1 MRHDP
6 RKGDNGPGRAPVA
19 RGAWRLWLLAAGVF
33 AAGSMAPAAATTL
46 DARSLRSAALVNGLR
61 VVVCEDADSPASTV
75 EVVIKI
81 GSADDPTGR
90 AGLAHLLEHVCW
102 AGRGERDRRQR
113 IEGLGGVTGAAALR
127 DFTRFYAT
135 VPSDDWPLA
144 MQTLA
149 EVVLQEGFSEAIVAR
164 ERRVIAQEALGRQ
177 GQPRLLLNE
186 LAFETLYGADH
197 PYGRPIEGDG
207 QSLAEISAAALS
219 HFHRS
224 WYVPNNMALI
234 VAGDVEFDSVMRE
247 IEAVFGGL
255 SPRALPPRAAA
266 DSVRPAPGGARELE
280 SRLSDAHVMAAFLG
294 PAAEE
299 WKAVCASDV
308 FATLLAHGNWGQL
321 VAELKEKRGL
331 VKDIGVDFLTQRG
344 HALFGIWMVCS
355 NANVSAAQEA
365 LRAELLRLAEEPVE
379 PKQLAAAKRLLSAG
393 YAFANE
399 TAADRAATVGFYEA
413 IDSYRAASSYLPRVA
428 AVSSGDLAAVAAR
441 YAGEPTWVVI
451 RAGEG
456 AE

>member
-1 MRHDP
+1 M
-6 RKGDNGPGRAPVA
+6 G
-19 RGAWRLWLLAAGVF
+19 
-33 AAGSMAPAAATTL
+33 
-46 DARSLRSAALVNGLR
+46 
-61 VVVCEDADSPASTV
+61 
-75 EVVIKI
+75 
-81 GSADDPTGR
+81 
-90 AGLAHLLEHVCW
+90 
-102 AGRGERDRRQR
+102 
-113 IEGLGGVTGAAALR
+113 
-127 DFTRFYAT
+127 
-135 VPSDDWPLA
+135 
-144 MQTLA
+144 TLA
-149 EVVLQEGFSEAIVAR
+149 EVVLQGGFSEAVVAR
-164 ERRVIAQEALGRQ
+164 ERRVIAQEAAGRQ
-177 GQPRLLLNE
+177 GQPRVLLND

-197 PYGRPIEGDG
+197 PYGRLIEGDG
-207 QSLAEISAAALS
+207 QSLAEIGAAALS
-219 HFHRS
+219 YFHRT
-224 WYVPNNMALI
+224 WYVPNNMAVI

-247 IEAVFGGL
+247 VEVVFGGL

-266 DSVRPAPGGARELE
+266 EDVPAAPGGARELE
-280 SRLSDAHVMAAFLG
+280 SRLSDAHVMAAFLA

-308 FATLLAHGNWGQL
+308 LATLLAHGNWGRL
-321 VAELKEKRGL
+321 MAELKEKRGL

-344 HALFGIWMVCS
+344 SALFGIWMVCS

-365 LRAELLRLAEEPVE
+365 LRAELLRLAREPIDAR
-379 PKQLAAAKRLLSAG
+379 QLATAKRLLSAG

-399 TAADRAATVGFYEA
+399 TAADRAATLGFYEA

>member
-1 MRHDP
+1 MTYHP
-6 RKGDNGPGRAPVA
+6 RKHYHGPAGAPAA
-19 RGAWRLWLLAAGVF
+19 RGIRRLWLAAVVFAAAGV
-33 AAGSMAPAAATTL
+33 APADASTL

-75 EVVIKI
+75 EVVVKA
-81 GSADDPTGR
+81 GSADDPAGR

-102 AGRGERDRRQR
+102 TGHGEGDPRPRV
-113 IEGLGGVTGAAALR
+113 EELGGATGAVALR

-135 VPSDDWPLA
+135 VPSGDWPLA

-149 EVVLQEGFSEAIVAR
+149 EMVLPAGFPEAIAAR

-177 GQPRLLLNE
+177 SQPRLLLND
-186 LAFETLYGADH
+186 LAFETLYGAEH

-207 QSLAEISAAALS
+207 RSLAAISAADLS
-219 HFHRS
+219 LFHRT
-224 WYVPNNMALI
+224 WYAPNNMAVI
-234 VAGDVEFDSVMRE
+234 VAGNVEFDAVVRE
-247 IEAVFGGL
+247 VEAVFGGL
-255 SPRALPPRAAA
+255 SPRALPPRAAGDA
-266 DSVRPAPGGARELE
+266 VPPTPGGARTLE
-280 SRLSDAHVMAAFLG
+280 SRFSDAYVMAAFLA
-294 PAAEE
+294 PKVEE

-308 FATLLAHGNWGQL
+308 LATLLAHGNWGRL
-321 VAELKEKRGL
+321 LAELRERRGL

-344 HALFGIWMVCS
+344 RALFGIWMVCS
-355 NANVSAAQEA
+355 NENVAAAQEA
-365 LRAELLRLAEEPVE
+365 LRGELVRLAEEPVE
-379 PKQLAAAKRLLSAG
+379 PKRLATAKRLLSAG

-399 TAADRAATVGFYEA
+399 TAADQASTVGFYEA
-413 IDSYRAASSYLPRVA
+413 IDSYRAASSYLPHVA
-428 AVSSGDLAAVAAR
+428 AVDREDLAAAAAR